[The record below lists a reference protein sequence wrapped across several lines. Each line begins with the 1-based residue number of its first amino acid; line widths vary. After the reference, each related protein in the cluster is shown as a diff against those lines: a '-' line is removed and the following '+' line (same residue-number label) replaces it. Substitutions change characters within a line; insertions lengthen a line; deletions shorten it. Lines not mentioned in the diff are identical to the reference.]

1 MYIISN
7 WDDFSRNISWYW
19 SPYER
24 YGNLVIWFRL
34 FPWKFFNIFDG
45 GLNILSMFVVYLFSA
60 SFWSSI
66 VKKWRWNQM
75 FPTIYFSGEVMLAL
89 SFVLL
94 GLNTANST
102 WVLQGGLLLLFPVI
116 SMFLIN
122 FVNRIQKPLLEK
134 KLYYIANLVFVLIS
148 AGIVGYIYISSES
161 NIYGRIA
168 LYSFLAWAFVGL
180 ILFIKDSKQANVVI
194 EKVSSVR
201 EIDINHPIKFPRG

>member
-1 MYIISN
+1 
-7 WDDFSRNISWYW
+7 
-19 SPYER
+19 
-24 YGNLVIWFRL
+24 
-34 FPWKFFNIFDG
+34 
-45 GLNILSMFVVYLFSA
+45 
-60 SFWSSI
+60 
-66 VKKWRWNQM
+66 M